1 MSGRRVRM
9 PSLCQ
14 CNTCSSRRSR
24 KETRSSAAVN
34 QNTQR
39 LRPALSSRPNPRSP
53 SPRPTAR
60 SQPAPLS
67 RPAPSA
73 NDVTGRRRSSVESE
87 SPALVAKVSFKWKGW
102 QTMSNLENEHW
113 KLVVTILALLVIV
126 WLFPGARGETIKVGD
141 GHELQVTKSESA
153 FLIDSKAYQINLCS
167 SVEYFSKKPISQLR
181 EKIGKWRKL
190 AEQWDE
196 PKEVTLDKIDAFC
209 PKVGGGSSAG
219 NPGEGPF
226 PKLLN
231 FQPRGNTYL
240 AVATKSEDTI
250 LCSYFFKPAFISGGN
265 RVGNAKADLK
275 KLFSKMCQNQLKQ
288 GMIFPKKDFVTHV
301 FKTKQP
307 TSILA
312 CAELCINQYERSV
325 LNSTCLESGQRYAEC
340 PSEIPKCH
348 YWSFN
353 PKTGFCLMYL
363 NKQVW
368 PHERKAS
375 TYDKLNEKS
384 GLASDGWTGPV
395 YCGDWRQKEKIW
407 IRSGENRDEWIPMKG
422 SCSFQEEPKNAIK
435 VYANCR
441 ETSSMM
447 QMLVSGMEDKMS
459 RFNKRYKLTPS
470 MTDNDERSKKSPL
483 AMSQHL
489 ISPAVQK
496 FLISAM
502 SSVMPKMA
510 GFSSIVMGPLIGT
523 FLYLTATL
531 MSFVVQLASE
541 NHQKILNKGIVEIQ
555 DKDWGDLNQKW
566 EVWKTSNLLKV
577 PGIEDP
583 GFFDRN
589 YPLSGLNNVSEE
601 LKATLA
607 SFGEILEQGNP
618 ILPRIVQEMGRIPF
632 TFLVLD
638 AGEYIKKVYFFTKTN
653 KKVPKLQIS
662 VFLSLDH
669 TVPLLEGVVSGT
681 KQTESPTI
689 QCADIFR
696 RSQKATSPCFDKN
709 ALGSS
714 SQAKFLIGKQLYIFK
729 ILGQKVVQIQCPET
743 SLTTFSSGIM
753 IFLASSSC
761 KIHIGG
767 NLFFEGEKSKMGS
780 FKMILETQMNAS
792 KVVMPL
798 PHRLQAKLD
807 NLQQEWSWRAIWI
820 LISTTFGWLVVLF
833 GTIGKIYTFRKKRN
847 QPVVRYKQPTLL
859 PMKSLKSSRFQID
872 DIKETKTN
880 K

>member
-1 MSGRRVRM
+1 M
-9 PSLCQ
+9 
-14 CNTCSSRRSR
+14 
-24 KETRSSAAVN
+24 
-34 QNTQR
+34 
-39 LRPALSSRPNPRSP
+39 
-53 SPRPTAR
+53 
-60 SQPAPLS
+60 
-67 RPAPSA
+67 
-73 NDVTGRRRSSVESE
+73 
-87 SPALVAKVSFKWKGW
+87 
-102 QTMSNLENEHW
+102 
-113 KLVVTILALLVIV
+113 
-126 WLFPGARGETIKVGD
+126 
-141 GHELQVTKSESA
+141 
-153 FLIDSKAYQINLCS
+153 
-167 SVEYFSKKPISQLR
+167 
-181 EKIGKWRKL
+181 
-190 AEQWDE
+190 
-196 PKEVTLDKIDAFC
+196 
-209 PKVGGGSSAG
+209 
-219 NPGEGPF
+219 
-226 PKLLN
+226 
-231 FQPRGNTYL
+231 
-240 AVATKSEDTI
+240 
-250 LCSYFFKPAFISGGN
+250 
-265 RVGNAKADLK
+265 
-275 KLFSKMCQNQLKQ
+275 
-288 GMIFPKKDFVTHV
+288 
-301 FKTKQP
+301 
-307 TSILA
+307 
-312 CAELCINQYERSV
+312 
-325 LNSTCLESGQRYAEC
+325 
-340 PSEIPKCH
+340 
-348 YWSFN
+348 
-353 PKTGFCLMYL
+353 
-363 NKQVW
+363 
-368 PHERKAS
+368 
-375 TYDKLNEKS
+375 
-384 GLASDGWTGPV
+384 
-395 YCGDWRQKEKIW
+395 
-407 IRSGENRDEWIPMKG
+407 
-422 SCSFQEEPKNAIK
+422 
-435 VYANCR
+435 
-441 ETSSMM
+441 
-447 QMLVSGMEDKMS
+447 
-459 RFNKRYKLTPS
+459 
-470 MTDNDERSKKSPL
+470 
-483 AMSQHL
+483 
-489 ISPAVQK
+489 
-496 FLISAM
+496 
-502 SSVMPKMA
+502 
-510 GFSSIVMGPLIGT
+510 
-523 FLYLTATL
+523 
-531 MSFVVQLASE
+531 
-541 NHQKILNKGIVEIQ
+541 EIQ

-607 SFGEILEQGNP
+607 SFGEILEQGTP